1 MPKASA
7 GRRIKPAVAKTT
19 YDKGCSGAFHPFRAF
34 PPTHPHELGSAW
46 WDVAVKK
53 ASHCRRER
61 RAWHQVS
68 VIFSPAL
75 AWLSARAHDLA
86 AEPGDD

>member
-19 YDKGCSGAFHPFRAF
+19 YRKGSGAFHPL
-34 PPTHPHELGSAW
+34 PCIPTHPPPRIRFSMVGCGSE
-46 WDVAVKK
+46 K
-53 ASHCRRER
+53 SLSCRRR
-61 RAWHQVS
+61 GVLQVS

-86 AEPGDD
+86 PSPGR

>member
-7 GRRIKPAVAKTT
+7 RRIKPAVAKTT
-19 YDKGCSGAFHPFRAF
+19 YEAKVPVLFTPCF
-34 PPTHPHELGSAW
+34 PLPCIPTHPPPRIRFSMVGCGSE
-46 WDVAVKK
+46 K
-53 ASHCRRER
+53 SLSCRRR
-61 RAWHQVS
+61 GVCQVS

-86 AEPGDD
+86 PSPGR